1 MQQGDPVIDEL
12 EEMFDRIDESGDRR
26 IGFDEFK
33 GLMLE
38 IADPRSDGALR
49 LCFDAIDV
57 NHDGR
62 ISFTELRAWWPN
74 RYSGRP

>member
-1 MQQGDPVIDEL
+1 MQHGDPVLDEL

-26 IGFDEFK
+26 ISFDEFR

-38 IADPRSDGALR
+38 IADPHSDSALR

-62 ISFTELRAWWPN
+62 ISFPELRAWWPN

>member
-1 MQQGDPVIDEL
+1 MQQGDGVLDEL

-38 IADPRSDGALR
+38 IADPRSDSALR

-62 ISFTELRAWWPN
+62 ISFTELRAW
-74 RYSGRP
+74 